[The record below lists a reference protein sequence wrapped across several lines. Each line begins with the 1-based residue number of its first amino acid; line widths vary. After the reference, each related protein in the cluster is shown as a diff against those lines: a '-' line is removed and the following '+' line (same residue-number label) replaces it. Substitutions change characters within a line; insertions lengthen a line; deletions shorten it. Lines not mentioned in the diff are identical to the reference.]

1 MLKAHFQQFAAYNA
15 GANGRLYDQAGS
27 LSDQAYRRPVGVFFQ
42 SLHGTL
48 NHLLV
53 TDRIWLARLTGAGS
67 LPGRLNAILFENFNE
82 LRATRAA
89 EDARL
94 AGHIESLSDDDFEA
108 TFEYRQLSGARH
120 KQIRR
125 EALAHLFNHQTHHR
139 SQAHTCLSLIGA
151 DPLPLDLLYYQRNL

>member
-15 GANGRLYDQAGS
+15 WANGRLYDQAGS
-27 LSDQAYRRPVGVFFQ
+27 LSDQAYRRPV
-42 SLHGTL
+42 
-48 NHLLV
+48 
-53 TDRIWLARLTGAGS
+53 
-67 LPGRLNAILFENFNE
+67 
-82 LRATRAA
+82 
-89 EDARL
+89 
-94 AGHIESLSDDDFEA
+94 GHIESLSDDDFEA

-139 SQAHTCLSLIGA
+139 SQAHTCLSVIGA